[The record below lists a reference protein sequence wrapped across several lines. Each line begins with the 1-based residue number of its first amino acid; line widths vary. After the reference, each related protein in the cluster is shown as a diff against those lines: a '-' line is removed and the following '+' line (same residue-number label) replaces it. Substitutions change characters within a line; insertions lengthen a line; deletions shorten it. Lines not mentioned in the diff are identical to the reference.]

1 VRGALLLVELGTVI
15 VGLATLA
22 RMAGALG
29 FSPIPLYLLAGLA
42 FGEGGLLPLVT
53 SQSFIE
59 AGAEIGLIL
68 LLFMLGL
75 NYSAEELAATFRSAW
90 GAGVVNVLNFL
101 PGVLAGLALGWS
113 PLEAA
118 FLGGVTY
125 VSSSGIIAKLLDDLG
140 WIGNRETPVVLS
152 ILVLEDLTMAVFLPV
167 VSVLAVRGTAA
178 TAILSVIVAL
188 AAVAL
193 VMLVALRFGRTIS
206 EFIFSESDEAL
217 LLSILGVTLLVAGL
231 SEQLRASAAVGAFLV
246 GIAVS
251 GPAAERARALLG
263 PLRDLFAAVFFLL
276 FSLRIDPSTIPS
288 VALVALALVTGSAA
302 VQLATAWWSGAQA
315 GVGHRGRLR
324 AGVLLLAR
332 GEFSIAIAGLAT
344 ANGLDP
350 EIGAVSAAFVLLL
363 AVTGPIATRLTDVAL
378 AKGRARQP
386 SVVST

>member
-1 VRGALLLVELGTVI
+1 MRGALILVELGAVI
-15 VGLATLA
+15 VGLALLA

-53 SQSFIE
+53 SQGFIE
-59 AGAEIGLIL
+59 TGAEIGLIL

-75 NYSAEELAATFRSAW
+75 NYSAQELVDTFRSAW
-90 GAGVVNVLNFL
+90 SAGLANVLNFL
-101 PGVLAGLALGWS
+101 PGVLGGLALGWS

-118 FLGGVTY
+118 FLGGITY
-125 VSSSGIIAKLLDDLG
+125 VSSSGIIAKLLDELG

-167 VSVLAVRGTAA
+167 VSVLAVRGSAA
-178 TAILSVIVAL
+178 TAILSVSVAL
-188 AAVAL
+188 AAVVL
-193 VMLVALRFGRTIS
+193 VLLVALRFGHAIS

-231 SEQLRASAAVGAFLV
+231 SAQLRASAAVGAFLV

-251 GPAAERARALLG
+251 GTAADRARALLG

-276 FSLRIDPSTIPS
+276 FSLRIDPREIPP
-288 VALVALALVTGSAA
+288 VALVALALAVGSAA
-302 VQLATAWWSGAQA
+302 IQVGTGWWSAARADIGP
-315 GVGHRGRLR
+315 RGRVR
-324 AGVLLLAR
+324 TGVLLLAR

-344 ANGLDP
+344 ASGLHP
-350 EIGAVSAAFVLLL
+350 EIRPVSAAFVLLL
-363 AVTGPIATRLTDVAL
+363 AVFGPLATRLADVAL
-378 AKGRARQP
+378 ARARARQP

>member
-1 VRGALLLVELGTVI
+1 MSGALLLVELGAVI
-15 VGLATLA
+15 VGLALLA
-22 RMAGALG
+22 RLAGGLG
-29 FSPIPLYLLAGLA
+29 LSPIPLYLLAGLA

-59 AGAEIGLIL
+59 AGGEIGLIL

-75 NYSAEELAATFRSAW
+75 NYSAQELSDTFRSAW
-90 GAGVVNVLNFL
+90 SAGVANVLNFL
-101 PGVLAGLALGWS
+101 PGVLGGLALGWT

-125 VSSSGIIAKLLDDLG
+125 VSSSGIVAKLLDDLR
-140 WIGNRETPVVLS
+140 WLGNRETPVVLS

-167 VSVLAVRGTAA
+167 ISVLAVRGGAG
-178 TAILSVIVAL
+178 TAIVSVIVAL

-193 VMLVALRFGRTIS
+193 VLLVALRFGRAIS

-251 GPAAERARALLG
+251 GPAADRARALLG

-276 FSLRIDPSTIPS
+276 FSLRIDPGTIPP
-288 VALVALALVTGSAA
+288 VALVALALAVGSIL
-302 VQLATAWWSGAQA
+302 VQLATGWWAAKRADIGP
-315 GVGHRGRLR
+315 RGRLR
-324 AGVLLLAR
+324 TGALLLAR

-344 ANGLDP
+344 ASGLDP
-350 EIGAVSAAFVLLL
+350 DIRAVTAAFVLLL
-363 AVTGPIATRLTDVAL
+363 AVLGPIATRLTDAML
-378 AKGRARQP
+378 ARGRTA
-386 SVVST
+386 SHADVST